1 MMIRDGILAQ
11 RAQVRLLPLTS
22 PGMTSSAVPSS
33 SVRLGH
39 RLALDG
45 IRGVAVVLVLA
56 RHVWP
61 EGGAGMVG
69 VDLFFVLSGFL
80 ITCLLIEEWDERGGI
95 SFKAF
100 YARRALRLLP
110 ALYAMLTVFVAC
122 SLLFARG
129 DRLAHALKSAALAGT
144 YLTGYAAF
152 DNFFNSRPLGPVW
165 SLAVEEQFY
174 LLWPVILWLALR
186 RGWSLQRCAVLAVG
200 LAALDVVFRI
210 VSWQLWQVRIYTLP
224 TTWADGLF
232 IGCAV
237 ALGWKAGLFPTRI
250 PSALAWSG
258 WLTLFFLGLWQTME
272 VSGPTYGPV
281 LTSMAVVSAVLVLAA
296 ARGEGGLP
304 TALLASRPV
313 RWVGRRSYAIY
324 LWNASLIAAVPTSWK
339 PHVLLAVLAAVAS
352 FGVAELSWRFV
363 ESPALRRK
371 QRFARARSEM
381 AVPGVT

>member
-1 MMIRDGILAQ
+1 M
-11 RAQVRLLPLTS
+11 
-22 PGMTSSAVPSS
+22 SSR
-33 SVRLGH
+33 VRLGH
-39 RLALDG
+39 RPALDG

-80 ITCLLIEEWDERGGI
+80 ITCLLIEEWDENGAV
-95 SFKAF
+95 SFRAF

-110 ALYAMLTVFVAC
+110 ALYVMLAVFVTC

-129 DRLAHALKSAALAGT
+129 DRLVHALKSAALAGT

-152 DNFFNSRPLGPVW
+152 DNFFNSMPLGPVW

-174 LLWPVILWLALR
+174 LFWPVVLWLALR
-186 RGWSLQRCAVLAVG
+186 RGWSLQRCAGLAVG
-200 LAALDVVFRI
+200 LAAVDVVFRI
-210 VSWQLWQVRIYTLP
+210 VSWLHWGVRIYTLP

-237 ALGWKAGLFPTRI
+237 ALGWKAGLFPTKI
-250 PSALAWSG
+250 PSALAWAG
-258 WLTLFFLGLWQTME
+258 WLTLFFLGLWQTMKT
-272 VSGPTYGPV
+272 SGPTYGPV
-281 LTSMAVVSAVLVLAA
+281 LTSIAVVSAVLVLAA

-304 TALLASRPV
+304 TALLASRAA
-313 RWVGRRSYAIY
+313 RWVGRRSYGIY
-324 LWNASLIAAVPTSWK
+324 LWNASLIYALPAAWK
-339 PHVLLAVLAAVAS
+339 PHVLLAVLAAAAS

-363 ESPALRRK
+363 EAPALRRK

-381 AVPGVT
+381 SEEGEPLHI

>member
-1 MMIRDGILAQ
+1 MASTVAM
-11 RAQVRLLPLTS
+11 P
-22 PGMTSSAVPSS
+22 S

-39 RLALDG
+39 RPALDG

-80 ITCLLIEEWDERGGI
+80 ITCLLIEEWRENGAL
-95 SFKAF
+95 SFRAF

-110 ALYAMLTVFVAC
+110 ALYAMLAVFVAC

-129 DRLAHALKSAALAGT
+129 DRLAHALKSAGLAAT
-144 YLTGYAAF
+144 YLTGYATF
-152 DNFFNSRPLGPVW
+152 DNFASSQPLGPVW

-174 LLWPVILWLALR
+174 LLWPLLLWLALR
-186 RGWSLQRCAVLAVG
+186 RGWSLQRCTGLAIG
-200 LAALDVVFRI
+200 LAALDVGCRI
-210 VSWQLWQVRIYTLP
+210 VSWQHWGVRIYTLP

-237 ALGWKAGLFPTRI
+237 ALGWRAGLFPTRI
-250 PSALAWSG
+250 PSVYAWFG
-258 WLTLFFLGLWQTME
+258 WLTLFFLGLWQSMK

-281 LTSMAVVSAVLVLAA
+281 LTSIAVVSAVLVLAA

-304 TALLASRPV
+304 TALLASRPA
-313 RWVGRRSYAIY
+313 RWIGRRSYAIY
-324 LWNASLIAAVPTSWK
+324 LWNASLIYAVPPSWK
-339 PHVLLAVLAAVAS
+339 PHGLLAILAAVAS

-371 QRFARARSEM
+371 QRFARTRSET
-381 AVPGVT
+381 APPSQLNDS

>member
-1 MMIRDGILAQ
+1 MTAGVATTSL
-11 RAQVRLLPLTS
+11 VR
-22 PGMTSSAVPSS
+22 PGT
-33 SVRLGH
+33 VRLG
-39 RLALDG
+39 RRPALDG

-110 ALYAMLTVFVAC
+110 AFYVMLAVFVLC
-122 SLLFARG
+122 SLFFARG
-129 DRLAHALKSAALAGT
+129 ARLDHALKSAGLAGT

-174 LLWPVILWLALR
+174 LLWPLLLWLALG
-186 RGWSLQRCAVLAVG
+186 RGFSLLRCAALAVG
-200 LAALDVVFRI
+200 LAVVDIAFRV
-210 VSWQLWQVRIYTLP
+210 VSWQHWGVRIYTLP
-224 TTWADGLF
+224 TTWADALF

-250 PSALAWSG
+250 PSALVWVG
-258 WLTLFFLGLWQTME
+258 WLTLFFLGLWQSMRI
-272 VSGPTYGPV
+272 SGPTYGPV
-281 LTSMAVVSAVLVLAA
+281 LTAIAVVSAMLVLAA
-296 ARGEGGLP
+296 VRGEGGLP
-304 TALLASRPV
+304 TALLASRPA
-313 RWVGRRSYAIY
+313 RWVGRRSYGIY
-324 LWNASLIAAVPTSWK
+324 LWNASLIYAVPATWK
-339 PHVLLAVLAAVAS
+339 PHVPLAILAAAMS

-371 QRFARARSEM
+371 QRFARARSETTS
-381 AVPGVT
+381 PGVT

>member
-1 MMIRDGILAQ
+1 MAATVAM
-11 RAQVRLLPLTS
+11 
-22 PGMTSSAVPSS
+22 SS

-39 RLALDG
+39 RRELDG

-80 ITCLLIEEWDERGGI
+80 ITCLLTEEWADNGAV
-95 SFKAF
+95 SFTAF

-110 ALYAMLTVFVAC
+110 ALYVMLAVFVAC

-129 DRLAHALKSAALAGT
+129 DRLEHALKSAGLAGT

-152 DNFFNSRPLGPVW
+152 DNFSNSQALGPVW

-174 LLWPVILWLALR
+174 LLWPLLLWLALR
-186 RGWSLQRCAVLAVG
+186 RGWSLRRCAGLAVG

-210 VSWQLWQVRIYTLP
+210 VSWLQWGVRIYTLP

-250 PSALAWSG
+250 PPAYVGSG
-258 WLTLFFLGLWQTME
+258 WLTLFFLGLWQTMK

-281 LTSMAVVSAVLVLAA
+281 LTSIAVVSAVLVLAA

-304 TALLASRPV
+304 TALLASRPA

-324 LWNASLIAAVPTSWK
+324 LWNASLIYAVPPTWE
-339 PHVLLAVLAAVAS
+339 PHVLLAILAAGAS
-352 FGVAELSWRFV
+352 FGAAELSWRFV

-371 QRFARARSEM
+371 QRFARTRSEL
-381 AVPGVT
+381 ASPSRVLVKPPAASGRPRWRG

>member
-1 MMIRDGILAQ
+1 
-11 RAQVRLLPLTS
+11 
-22 PGMTSSAVPSS
+22 
-33 SVRLGH
+33 
-39 RLALDG
+39 
-45 IRGVAVVLVLA
+45 
-56 RHVWP
+56 
-61 EGGAGMVG
+61 MVG

-80 ITCLLIEEWDERGGI
+80 ITCLLIEEWDENGAV
-95 SFKAF
+95 SFRAF

-110 ALYAMLTVFVAC
+110 ALYAMLAVFVTC

-129 DRLAHALKSAALAGT
+129 DRLVHALKSAALAGT

-152 DNFFNSRPLGPVW
+152 DNFSNSKPLGPVW

-174 LLWPVILWLALR
+174 LFWPVVLWLALR
-186 RGWSLQRCAVLAVG
+186 RGWSLQRCAGLAVG

-210 VSWQLWQVRIYTLP
+210 VSWLHWGVRIYTLP

-250 PSALAWSG
+250 PSALAWAG
-258 WLTLFFLGLWQTME
+258 WLTLFFLGLWQTMK

-281 LTSMAVVSAVLVLAA
+281 LTSIAVVSAVLVLAA
-296 ARGEGGLP
+296 ARGEGGLS
-304 TALLASRPV
+304 TSLLASRPA

-324 LWNASLIAAVPTSWK
+324 LWNASLIYVVPAAWK
-339 PHVLLAVLAAVAS
+339 PHILLAVVAAAAS

-363 ESPALRRK
+363 ESPALRKKR
-371 QRFARARSEM
+371 RFARARSEM
-381 AVPGVT
+381 SEEGFEQDGGGS

>member
-1 MMIRDGILAQ
+1 
-11 RAQVRLLPLTS
+11 
-22 PGMTSSAVPSS
+22 MTSSVAMSS
-33 SVRLGH
+33 GVRLGY
-39 RLALDG
+39 RPALDG

-80 ITCLLIEEWDERGGI
+80 ITCLLIEEWDENGAI
-95 SFKAF
+95 SFTAF

-110 ALYAMLTVFVAC
+110 ALYAMLAVFVGC

-129 DRLAHALKSAALAGT
+129 DRLDHALKSAGLAGT

-152 DNFFNSRPLGPVW
+152 DNFPNSRPLGPVW

-174 LLWPVILWLALR
+174 LLWPLILWLALR
-186 RGWSLQRCAVLAVG
+186 RGWSLQRGAVLAVV
-200 LAALDVVFRI
+200 LAALNVGFRI
-210 VSWQLWQVRIYTLP
+210 VSWLHWGVRIYTLP

-250 PSALAWSG
+250 PSMLAWSG
-258 WLTLFFLGLWQTME
+258 WLTLFFLGLWQTMRI
-272 VSGPTYGPV
+272 SGPTYGPV
-281 LTSMAVVSAVLVLAA
+281 LTSIAVVSAVLILAA
-296 ARGEGGLP
+296 ARGEGGFP
-304 TALLASRPV
+304 TALLASRPA

-324 LWNASLIAAVPTSWK
+324 LWNASLIAAVPAAWK
-339 PHVLLAVLAAVAS
+339 PHVVLAALAAAAS

-371 QRFARARSEM
+371 QRFARARSEIRE
-381 AVPGVT
+381 